1 MEGTKVMRRLVRI
14 VALVAVVAL
23 LGSVTATANHS
34 TENLIHN
41 GSFEKDRDGNEVPDA
56 WVVRNGNGPNFQ
68 YATGGFHLTHRAV
81 ATGNSLVKRY
91 RAVQHIG
98 GITPGMSY
106 QFTGWVNDGPFDTE
120 PGFTILIEMAWFST
134 DGLIGVEPIHEMHTA
149 PADWEKITN
158 TVTAPQGTSYGVLR
172 ITVYDLDGA
181 IAFDTFS
188 LSPVVD

>member
-1 MEGTKVMRRLVRI
+1 MEGTTIMHRLVRI

-23 LGSVTATANHS
+23 LGSVTATANHGG
-34 TENLIHN
+34 TNLIHN
-41 GSFEKDRDGNEVPDA
+41 GSFEKDRDDDFIPDA
-56 WVVRNGNGPNFQ
+56 WVIRHGNGPNFQ
-68 YATGGFHLTHRAV
+68 HVAGGRHGIHRGLA
-81 ATGNSLVKRY
+81 AGTSLVGRY
-91 RAVQHIG
+91 RVVQHIG

-120 PGFTILIEMAWFST
+120 PGFTILIEMAWFNT
-134 DGLIGVEPIHEMHTA
+134 DAVIGVDLIHEMHTA
-149 PADWEKITN
+149 PSDWEKITN

>member
-1 MEGTKVMRRLVRI
+1 MRLVRI

-23 LGSVTATANHS
+23 MGSVTATANHS
-34 TENLIHN
+34 STNLIHN

-56 WVVRNGNGPNFQ
+56 WVVMNGNGPNFQ

-81 ATGNSLVKRY
+81 ATGNSIVKRY

-98 GITPGMSY
+98 GITPGMTY
-106 QFTGWVNDGPFDTE
+106 QFTGRVDNVPVGTE
-120 PGFTILIEMAWFST
+120 PGFTILIEMAWF
-134 DGLIGVEPIHEMHTA
+134 GGGELLGVDLIHEMHTA
-149 PADWEKITN
+149 PDDWTKITN

-188 LSPVVD
+188 LTPVD